1 MSGKNLCIMIGNVGK
16 DPEVRLTTTDKKV
29 ATFSLG
35 VSENYTQNGEKKTN
49 TEWINC
55 VVWEK
60 LAEIV
65 EKYVKKGSQL
75 YIEGKMKTRS
85 YEDKNGIKKYVTEIL
100 VHELQMLGSKPAS
113 QKESVQDDP
122 IDDLPY

>member
-1 MSGKNLCIMIGNVGK
+1 MSGKNLCIFIGNAAA
-16 DPEVRLTTTDKKV
+16 DPETKTTPSNKKV
-29 ATFSLG
+29 STFRIG
-35 VSENYTQNGEKKTN
+35 VSENYTQNGEKKTT

-55 VVWEK
+55 VTWEG
-60 LAEIV
+60 LAGIA
-65 EKYVKKGSQL
+65 EKYIKKGSQL

-85 YEDKNGIKKYVTEIL
+85 YEDKNGTKKYITEIL

-113 QKESVQDDP
+113 QKESIHDDP